1 MKTKKLLLVICIF
14 LIVFSFGLAFCKAN
28 AVDTG
33 YVIGKFN
40 GKINGNQESKGIKNA
55 LNAIIGALQL
65 AGSGIAIIMITW
77 AGFKYML
84 ASNEAKADV
93 KKQILP
99 IVIGAV
105 LLFGAVALV
114 GILENVGKQFK

>member
-1 MKTKKLLLVICIF
+1 MKTKKMLLVICIF
-14 LIVFSFGLAFCKAN
+14 LIVFSFGFTFCQAS
-28 AVDTG
+28 AVSTST
-33 YVIGKFN
+33 IISKFD
-40 GKINGNQESKGIKNA
+40 GQVNGNEESAGIKKA
-55 LNAIIGALQL
+55 LNTIIGALQL
-65 AGSGIAIIMITW
+65 AGSGIGLIMVTW

-105 LLFGAVALV
+105 LLFGAVTLV
-114 GILENVGKQFK
+114 GILEGVGKEFN